1 MADISNLVLPAMVMD
16 DFSPVGNLLTTGFL
30 MILQCVKRRERK
42 ESVVELLFLGND
54 TVHEII
60 MLKIIKIYRSEATHI
75 LNGIKNSS
83 KTT

>member
-30 MILQCVKRRERK
+30 MVLQCVKRRERK

-60 MLKIIKIYRSEATHI
+60 ILKYIKIYISEATHI

>member
-30 MILQCVKRRERK
+30 MVLQCVKRRERK